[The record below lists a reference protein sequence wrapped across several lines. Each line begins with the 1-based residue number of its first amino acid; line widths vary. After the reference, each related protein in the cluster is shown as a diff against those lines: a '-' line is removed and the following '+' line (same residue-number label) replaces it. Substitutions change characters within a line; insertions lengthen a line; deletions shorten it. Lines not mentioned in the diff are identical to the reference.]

1 MPVSGVFICLQGA
14 KPIVGFLKGQI
25 ETTPAGCVAVDREM
39 ATSVR
44 GDFAVG
50 GLRCVHVKQAVVAA
64 ADGVMAAMAVGKY
77 LHGRE
82 KAQPDWKQDVA
93 SV

>member
-1 MPVSGVFICLQGA
+1 MQAA
-14 KPIVGFLKGQI
+14 KPVVDFLIGQI

-39 ATSVR
+39 ATSVQ
-44 GDFAVG
+44 GVFAVG
-50 GLRCVHVKQAVVAA
+50 GLLWLHAKQAVVAA
-64 ADGVMAAMAVGKY
+64 ADGVMAAMTVGTY

-82 KAQPDWKQDVA
+82 KAQPDWKQGVA